1 MKKSCPTTTKQQC
14 VWWEVTAITVLVF
27 VAVYAI
33 VSRLDDWS
41 FAKELLIST
50 GATCAVLWSLWV
62 VRTFRNIMTW
72 WIDIQHKV
80 DSACHLLNE
89 TKHDIKEIKLIN
101 QTK

>member
-1 MKKSCPTTTKQQC
+1 MKKSCPATTKQQC

-33 VSRLDDWS
+33 VYKVEDWS
-41 FAKELLIST
+41 FTKELLVST

-72 WIDIQHKV
+72 WMDIQQKV
-80 DSACHLLNE
+80 DSACNLLTE
-89 TKHDIKEIKLIN
+89 TKQEIKELKLIK
-101 QTK
+101 QGK